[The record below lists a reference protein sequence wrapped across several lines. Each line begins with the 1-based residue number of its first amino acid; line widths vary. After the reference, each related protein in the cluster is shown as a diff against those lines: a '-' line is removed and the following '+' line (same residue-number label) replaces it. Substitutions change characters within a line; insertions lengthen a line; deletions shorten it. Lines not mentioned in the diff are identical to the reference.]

1 MKMAGA
7 FQKTNAGG
15 MKMKGLLALALL
27 AGIADAWLPNGRV
40 SACARMTLGLMM
52 VRSVCHLAAGVFALW
67 K

>member
-1 MKMAGA
+1 
-7 FQKTNAGG
+7 
-15 MKMKGLLALALL
+15 MKGLLALALL

-52 VRSVCHLAAGVFALW
+52 VRSVCHLAASVFAFW